1 MSCGCKN
8 KMTKTEYLGDIPLD
22 VLDSLPDALLAER
35 DVEDP
40 NSGDTIRTLTRVPA
54 GRLFPSGTM
63 DNVTTLAP
71 NNDSLV
77 IPENQVRAGRV
88 VNLASTVQVQYAD
101 AENPAQFLMI
111 GTLAGLVLIQT
122 CGVVNIPATHS
133 YVIGADYYVGSN
145 GEPTTDPASG
155 QKLFIPISKTQLL
168 VTL

>member
-8 KMTKTEYLGDIPLD
+8 KVTRTEYLGDIPLD
-22 VLDSLPDALLAER
+22 SLDSLPDAFLAER

-54 GRLFPSGTM
+54 GRLFPSGTY

-71 NNDSLV
+71 NNDALE

-88 VNLASTVQVQYAD
+88 ANLASTIQVQYAD
-101 AENPAQFLMI
+101 VENPAQFLMI
-111 GTLAGLVLIQT
+111 GTLAGLVLIQPV
-122 CGVVNIPATHS
+122 GVVNIPATHS
-133 YVIGADYYVGSN
+133 YVIGAQYYTGEN
-145 GEPTTDPASG
+145 GEPTTDDASG

-168 VTL
+168 INL